1 LNQMVEYITAHTFV
15 HNIKS
20 LDKIYDKI
28 SLISTQNYADGY
40 LKLMREFK
48 RFTLRSLK
56 EDIDE
61 IIQKQSREN
70 AYNLAVSSTITL
82 IGALQRKLFVAGAP
96 LSFNFGRV
104 AFLAG
109 QESIQGFE
117 DVSAFDHKGEQINW
131 WHQNLHFIYENGTQ
145 CLDDYNSSIID
156 KSGHIM
162 LTNKIADKIVL
173 QLTLNAIIL

>member
-1 LNQMVEYITAHTFV
+1 MAKYITAHPFA
-15 HNIKS
+15 HNIKG

-28 SLISTQNYADGY
+28 SFVSTQNYADGY

-70 AYNLAVSSTITL
+70 AYNPAETSTITL

-96 LSFNFGRV
+96 LSVNFGRV

-117 DVSAFDHKGEQINW
+117 DGRISAFDYKGEQINW
-131 WHQNLHFIYENGTQ
+131 WHKNLHFIYENGTPQ
-145 CLDDYNSSIID
+145 CFDDYNSSIID
-156 KSGHIM
+156 VRIEKKKWTHHAY
-162 LTNKIADKIVL
+162 K
-173 QLTLNAIIL
+173 